1 MSADE
6 TICEFGFPGPLR
18 DRLVAAVLQ
27 GSKTA
32 TSSLLTEWEQDG
44 DALPFAGERQTVI
57 DSAGAPVAVIEI
69 VSATVVA
76 LGDVD
81 LQVALDEGEGFES
94 VADWRS
100 AHERYWNEQVKPV
113 LADTSAWPLTDDTPV
128 VVERFRVVER
138 FAD

>member
-1 MSADE
+1 MSLPQKL
-6 TICEFGFPGPLR
+6 CEFGFPGPLR
-18 DRLVAAVLQ
+18 DRLVAAVLS
-27 GSKTA
+27 GAKTA

-44 DALPFAGERQTVI
+44 DALPLVGERQTVI
-57 DSAGAPVAVIEI
+57 DSDARPVAVIEI

-100 AHERYWNEQVKPV
+100 AHERYWNEQVQPV
-113 LADTSAWPLTDDTPV
+113 LADTSAWPLTDATPV
-128 VVERFRVVER
+128 VVERFRLVER
-138 FAD
+138 VAD